1 LNARQKKNT
10 ELNEEIDMLST
21 SNKSILRDYTYIKNK
36 FLNRT
41 EQDKSIIEGL
51 QKELNAATETYKAAT
66 DKIRM
71 TYEKDLESKQQMICN
86 LETESKS
93 QKVQLDQQQQE
104 IQHLR
109 TLNSNLMAKNEQLES
124 ELTTQRQQYN
134 ALQNDHATTVTA
146 HSKTTEDLQ
155 RRLRE
160 QACAINQAKDKKI
173 RRKRKIEELTREN
186 TQLHDKIKKIK
197 KASESFQAII
207 EDPKQ
212 V

>member
-71 TYEKDLESKQQMICN
+71 TYEKDL
-86 LETESKS
+86 
-93 QKVQLDQQQQE
+93 QLDQQQQE